1 MCRGTSNSILFSDS
15 KHLIF
20 LWLMGT
26 TTTMPSWTSSWVC
39 ECGCSMGLE
48 LVLGYLMESKS
59 TKFLTW
65 SLPFD
70 FYQSPAWEVVSKNI
84 VDILPDVAKLY
95 VEYHNWSMHNKTYSW
110 LFLGYLMDSES
121 TQIFVESTFW
131 IFVIR
136 ALVDKTVARL
146 L

>member
-1 MCRGTSNSILFSDS
+1 MHNKNYFG
-15 KHLIF
+15 
-20 LWLMGT
+20 
-26 TTTMPSWTSSWVC
+26 
-39 ECGCSMGLE
+39 

-146 L
+146 S